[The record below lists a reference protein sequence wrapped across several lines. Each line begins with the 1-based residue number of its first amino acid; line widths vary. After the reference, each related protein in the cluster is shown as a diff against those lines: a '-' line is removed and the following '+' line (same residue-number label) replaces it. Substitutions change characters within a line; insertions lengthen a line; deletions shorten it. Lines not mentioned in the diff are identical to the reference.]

1 VESSS
6 KKQIIT
12 GLFLNKAY
20 LLFPLIKFLCGLILI
35 GLIASLFWAGQAG
48 HAAGAVRPPWDKVIH
63 FCFWGGCAALLR
75 IAAWQSSQKMLIFF
89 YLALAAIALIEELVQ
104 LYTPGRSF
112 ELADIF
118 AGWLGITIVSFV
130 IRMQRL

>member
-1 VESSS
+1 LS
-6 KKQIIT
+6 
-12 GLFLNKAY
+12 KAY
-20 LLFPLIKFLCGLILI
+20 LFFPLFRFLCGLILI

-48 HAAGAVRPPWDKVIH
+48 HAAGAIRPPWDKVIH
-63 FCFWGGCAALLR
+63 LCFWGGCAALLR
-75 IAAWQSSQKMLIFF
+75 IAAWQSSQTMVICF

-118 AGWLGITIVSFV
+118 AGWLGIIIASFV